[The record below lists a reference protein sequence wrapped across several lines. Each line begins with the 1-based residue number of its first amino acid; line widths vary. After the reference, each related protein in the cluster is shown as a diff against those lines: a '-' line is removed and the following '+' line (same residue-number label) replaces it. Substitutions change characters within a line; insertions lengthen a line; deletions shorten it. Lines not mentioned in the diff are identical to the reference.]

1 MSPLPYADVPF
12 RSSPALIA
20 DPGLE
25 HQVVLRFDQGF
36 IVVSCNCLRYKS
48 SENSAS
54 AQRYIPLCRVRR
66 MDEHDPSTI
75 WRHHMREI
83 THRRD

>member
-1 MSPLPYADVPF
+1 MSPLPYADKPF
-12 RSSPALIA
+12 QSSPAIFA
-20 DPGLE
+20 DPVLE

-48 SENSAS
+48 SDSSAS

-66 MDEHDPSTI
+66 MDEHDPITI
-75 WRHHMREI
+75 WRQHMRELAY
-83 THRRD
+83 